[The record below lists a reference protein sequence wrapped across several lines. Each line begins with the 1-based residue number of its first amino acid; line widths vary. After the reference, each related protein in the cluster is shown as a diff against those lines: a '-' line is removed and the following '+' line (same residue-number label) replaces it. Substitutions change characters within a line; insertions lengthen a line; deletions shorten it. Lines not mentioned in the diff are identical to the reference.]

1 MIRGFSLVLRIHDY
15 HSLILSIIDQ
25 SILYVIE
32 NVFVSIKDG
41 FTLHSG
47 PLQRDATVSKS
58 VLHRSLINRISFLA
72 TSSSRIWRLSGMKV
86 SHSYFRRANE
96 NPR

>member
-41 FTLHSG
+41 FTLLSG
-47 PLQRDATVSKS
+47 PLQRDATVSKF
-58 VLHRSLINRISFLA
+58 VLNIPSSTGFLFWRHRHRGFGVCL
-72 TSSSRIWRLSGMKV
+72 
-86 SHSYFRRANE
+86 E
-96 NPR
+96 